1 MYQASS
7 DDVKRWTAFQNICVM
22 LAPVATGPLSD
33 PGGWDWEAFVALA
46 SAHFVSPAL
55 AAPVERLA
63 FAPDEVKSYFDTLR
77 AMNAQRNVVILR
89 ALAEALAA
97 LRGIGIEG
105 ILLKGAASLVSGLY
119 DDPAERI
126 LGDVDLLVQPGKI
139 DNATKLLQTMGYALP
154 PVKRRWVV
162 PSPQPSPLR
171 IHHHIPILIHSETG
185 VGIELNSSLAASEF
199 GSMLPPADVF
209 ERAVAIEWNGQ
220 DVLVL
225 SPTDRVVHNI
235 VHELLHHE
243 GATRGVVAIR
253 QLRELARI
261 VARYG
266 QAVDWENVERR
277 FLKGGHA
284 DVLRERAAICPALMG
299 VHMPVEQADSA
310 KEVNRLR
317 ANMLRS
323 PLDAVRW
330 SVWTKLSALSE
341 VYFKSFAR
349 DPLLAINFLNP
360 RWWPNRLR
368 GIWRFLNDNKLL

>member
-1 MYQASS
+1 LYQASS
-7 DDVKRWTAFQNICVM
+7 DYVKGWTAFQNICVI

-33 PGGWDWEAFVALA
+33 PDEWDWEEFVALA

-55 AAPVERLA
+55 AAPVEHLA
-63 FAPDEVKSYFDTLR
+63 FAPDEVKSYFNTLR
-77 AMNAQRNVVILR
+77 AMNARRNVVILR

-126 LGDVDLLVQPGKI
+126 LGDVDLLVQPGQI
-139 DNATKLLQTMGYALP
+139 NNAAKLLQTMGYALP
-154 PVKRRWVV
+154 PVERRWVA
-162 PSPQPSPLR
+162 PSPLR
-171 IHHHIPILIHSETG
+171 LPHHIPILIHSDTG
-185 VGIELNSSLAASEF
+185 VGIELHGSLVASKFE
-199 GSMLPPADVF
+199 SMLPPADLF
-209 ERAVAIEWNGQ
+209 ERAVSIEWDGQ

-235 VHELLHHE
+235 VHELLHHV
-243 GATRGVVAIR
+243 GAMRGVVALR

-277 FLKGGHA
+277 FLKGGRA

-310 KEVNRLR
+310 EEVNRLR
-317 ANMLRS
+317 ANMLRL
-323 PLDAVRW
+323 PLDAVPR
-330 SVWTKLSALSE
+330 SVLTKLWALSE
-341 VYFKSFAR
+341 IYFKSFAR
-349 DPLLAINFLNP
+349 DPLLAINFFNP

-368 GIWRFLNDNKLL
+368 AIWRFLKDK